1 MERRVTSHTEEEE
14 MNQRRR
20 LLTQAR
26 KGDEKSIELLFE
38 LYQVKVFSGDALK
51 KKKLPS
57 FPVLKPTNGS
67 GKSGAKTAKTK
78 DKTVKASLLDTTKVK
93 KEEKGATQS
102 RSKLPAKITTKTESV
117 KHSSGKAT
125 KATSPS
131 LKKKGVQ
138 KKASVSKKQASTEQ
152 SKQKKLTAASKSRIA
167 KKK

>member
-20 LLTQAR
+20 LLTLAR

-57 FPVLKPTNGS
+57 FPIPKPSNGS
-67 GKSGAKTAKTK
+67 GKSGLKAQKTKEKVAKMSGGDSKTRKGAKGTTQSTAKGRPKKET
-78 DKTVKASLLDTTKVK
+78 KTVA
-93 KEEKGATQS
+93 
-102 RSKLPAKITTKTESV
+102 AKPSV
-117 KHSSGKAT
+117 GKSTKAT
-125 KATSPS
+125 KPS
-131 LKKKGVQ
+131 LKKKPTSKKSSMT
-138 KKASVSKKQASTEQ
+138 KKASPRGGSKK
-152 SKQKKLTAASKSRIA
+152 KKLTSASKSRIA

>member
-57 FPVLKPTNGS
+57 FPVAKPSNGS
-67 GKSGAKTAKTK
+67 GKSGAKVSKAKEKASKIAQQDTKAKNEEKRIPKSSPKESSKVKTK
-78 DKTVKASLLDTTKVK
+78 AAVATV
-93 KEEKGATQS
+93 
-102 RSKLPAKITTKTESV
+102 
-117 KHSSGKAT
+117 SSGKAPKVT
-125 KATSPS
+125 KQS
-131 LKKKGVQ
+131 LKKE
-138 KKASVSKKQASTEQ
+138 SMPKQASASKKT
-152 SKQKKLTAASKSRIA
+152 SAVKKPKQKKLTGVSKSHIA

>member
-57 FPVLKPTNGS
+57 FPVAKPTNGS
-67 GKSGAKTAKTK
+67 TKGGSKSSKAK
-78 DKTVKASLLDTTKVK
+78 DKASKSALQDTKAK
-93 KEEKGATQS
+93 KEEKGIDQS
-102 RSKLPAKITTKTESV
+102 STKGTLKLKTKTETA
-117 KHSSGKAT
+117 KIPSSKAT
-125 KATSPS
+125 KAAKPP
-131 LKKKGVQ
+131 LKKESRSKQ
-138 KKASVSKKQASTEQ
+138 ASASNKKISVKPPKPKKITSVSKSH
-152 SKQKKLTAASKSRIA
+152 IA